1 MKILISIGLI
11 LNIIGVIGL
20 AFFVKEIAI
29 IGGGSKPV
37 DDKENN
43 KKEIFYCLIVLGF
56 ILQLIGTWL

>member
-1 MKILISIGLI
+1 MEILISIGLI